1 MTNTVSETQLKAGG
15 GISVEMKEKEEW
27 IDVLIADDNEEL
39 CQLVGEYIKRQN
51 GLRLA
56 GVVHDGRTLLD
67 ELDDIR
73 PDVLLLDVVMPRLDG
88 IGVLEQLPR
97 NGHYRPKIVILTA
110 FGQEQITQKAF
121 QMGADYFI
129 LKPFDLKVLG
139 QRIREIADTGQLSGK
154 SPDAMHMVREAARDD
169 VDPHKEITSII
180 QAIGVP
186 ANIKGYRYLRT
197 AISMVVED
205 VEIMEAVTKELYPAV
220 GEKYDTTPT
229 RVERAIRHAIEVA
242 WNRGNTEA
250 TARYFGYTVDCTRGK
265 PTNSEF
271 IALIADRVRMLY
283 QPGVS

>member
-1 MTNTVSETQLKAGG
+1 MDDPIK
-15 GISVEMKEKEEW
+15 
-27 IDVLIADDNEEL
+27 VLIADDNEEL
-39 CQLVGEYIKRQN
+39 CQLVGEYIRRQD
-51 GLRLA
+51 GMSLA

-67 ELDDIR
+67 EIDDIR

-88 IGVLEQLPR
+88 IGVLERLHS
-97 NGHYRPKIVILTA
+97 NGRHRPKILVFTA
-110 FGQEQITQKAF
+110 FGQEQIAQKAF

-139 QRIREIADTGQLSGK
+139 ERIREIARGGKLPGEAHDYVRLSSEDSEGQ
-154 SPDAMHMVREAARDD
+154 A
-169 VDPHKEITSII
+169 VDPRKEITSII

-197 AISMVVED
+197 AIGMVVDD

-220 GEKYDTTPT
+220 AEKYDTTPT

-250 TARYFGYTVDCTRGK
+250 TARYFGYTVDSARGK

-283 QPGVS
+283 QPGAS